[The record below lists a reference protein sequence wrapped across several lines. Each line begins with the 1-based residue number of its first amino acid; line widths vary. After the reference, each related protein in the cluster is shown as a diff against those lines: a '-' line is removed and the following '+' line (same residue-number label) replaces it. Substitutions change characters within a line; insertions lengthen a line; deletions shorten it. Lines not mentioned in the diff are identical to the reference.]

1 MISNLTWVI
10 PSKLPWDMANLRS
23 ESYVSSEGR
32 NTKTPELKQSGHPA
46 SGAADSS
53 SLSNNSSTF
62 CRTCKQSFNLK
73 YCSKIWIQALNM
85 LKKNILCAGYND
97 KQSQAEII
105 KIPGTSLWIINTSRC
120 IEIQK
125 YMYNCHRLEWIQ
137 CKKGIIL
144 NINWPIF

>member
-1 MISNLTWVI
+1 MISNVTWVI

-73 YCSKIWIQALNM
+73 YRSKIWIQALNM

-97 KQSQAEII
+97 KKSQAE
-105 KIPGTSLWIINTSRC
+105 SLKFQGHLCGLSILHGALRFKNTC
-120 IEIQK
+120 TIAI
-125 YMYNCHRLEWIQ
+125 
-137 CKKGIIL
+137 GL
-144 NINWPIF
+144 NGFSAKRGLF

>member
-73 YCSKIWIQALNM
+73 YRSKIWIQALNM
-85 LKKNILCAGYND
+85 LKRTFCVQVITINKVRLKSLKFKGHFHGLSILLSA
-97 KQSQAEII
+97 
-105 KIPGTSLWIINTSRC
+105 LRF
-120 IEIQK
+120 
-125 YMYNCHRLEWIQ
+125 
-137 CKKGIIL
+137 KK
-144 NINWPIF
+144 

>member
-62 CRTCKQSFNLK
+62 CRTCKRSFNLK
-73 YCSKIWIQALNM
+73 YHSNTWIQT
-85 LKKNILCAGYND
+85 LKKTSLCPGYNS
-97 KQSQAEII
+97 KQSRAEII
-105 KIPGTSLWIINTSRC
+105 KIPGTFSWIINTSQC
-120 IEIQK
+120 IKI
-125 YMYNCHRLEWIQ
+125 
-137 CKKGIIL
+137 
-144 NINWPIF
+144 